1 MNKLATKIGVGVIG
15 GAMATLLAVGPAL
28 AAPRLRCVIKDNG
41 RNSHNRCD
49 LRLERRVEVDQ
60 DNDADVDN
68 DLRLTLRTGGN
79 SADDNDGR
87 VRIKS
92 GKIDVTITIT
102 NTLNSNVLNAEP
114 PAI

>member
-1 MNKLATKIGVGVIG
+1 MQKLATKIGVGIIG

-41 RNSHNRCD
+41 RSSHNKCE
-49 LRLERRVEVDQ
+49 LKVEKKVKVDV
-60 DNDADVDN
+60 DNDADIDN
-68 DLRLTLRTGGN
+68 DLRLTLYTGGN
-79 SADDNDGR
+79 SADDNDGK
-87 VRIKS
+87 VKIKT

-102 NTLNSNVLNAEP
+102 NRVNQTP